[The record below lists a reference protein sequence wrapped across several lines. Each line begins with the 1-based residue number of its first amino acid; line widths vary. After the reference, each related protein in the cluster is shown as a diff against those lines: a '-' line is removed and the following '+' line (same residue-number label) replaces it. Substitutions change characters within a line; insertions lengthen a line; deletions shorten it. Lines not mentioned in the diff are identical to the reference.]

1 MICLCMIVK
10 NEASIIERCLNSVK
24 DLIDTWCIVDTGSTD
39 DTMYLIK
46 STLGH
51 IPGKLVS
58 EPWVNFGHN
67 RTQAYQYAKEMGDW
81 VLFLDADHL
90 IEDKGFLDKD
100 LDQTYTHYNLD
111 QSSNSLTYENI
122 RLLNTKKDW
131 KCIGV
136 THEYWD
142 VKDSHGKKLE
152 SLAITDLEDG
162 GSKGN
167 KFERDLKLLR
177 KGLKEDPQNTRYKF
191 YLAQTHKDLGHFKKA
206 YNWYDICLNESK
218 WDEEVWYCEYM
229 KAYCLVMA
237 NMPIA
242 EIEAQVMKA
251 WLLRPWRTEPVY
263 MLSKLFKGKNW
274 KKCYHLLKLCSTVDY
289 PQNDILFIEHQLYKG
304 LVQDELSIAA
314 YWINNKQESL
324 LLMEYLLSTEYGESI
339 RERLHKNIQLVNESI
354 IS

>member
-24 DLIDTWCIVDTGSTD
+24 DLIDTWCIIDTGSTD
-39 DTMYLIK
+39 NTKELVKEALKD
-46 STLGH
+46 
-51 IPGKLVS
+51 IPGKLIR

-67 RTQAYQYAKEMGDW
+67 RTQAYNYAREMGEW
-81 VLFLDADHL
+81 VLFIDADHI
-90 IEDKGFLDKD
+90 IEDKGFLEKD
-100 LDQTYTHYNLD
+100 LDKIYTHYNLE
-111 QSSNSLTYENI
+111 QRSKTLSYQNK

-142 VKDSHGKKLE
+142 VNGSHGEKLE
-152 SLAITDLEDG
+152 SLAIIDLGDG
-162 GSKGN
+162 GSKED

-177 KGLKEDPQNTRYKF
+177 KGLKEEPKNTRYKF

-206 YNWYDICLNESK
+206 YHWYDVCLKESK

-229 KAYCLVMA
+229 KAYCLVMSNA
-237 NMPIA
+237 PID
-242 EIEAQVMKA
+242 EIETQAMKA
-251 WLLRPWRTEPVY
+251 WLLRPWRAEPVY
-263 MLSKLFKGKNW
+263 VLSKLFKEKDW
-274 KKCYHLLKLCSTVDY
+274 QKCYHLLKLCLTIDY
-289 PQNDILFIEHQLYKG
+289 PHNDILFVEHQLYLG
-304 LVQDELSIAA
+304 LAQDELSIAA

-324 LLMEYLLSTEYGESI
+324 DLMKNLLRIEYGKSI
-339 RERLHKNIQLVNESI
+339 RERLEKNIQLVYESI